1 MGHMGFL
8 SIIHLWILVRKGM
21 FMDEKFGH
29 NYLGLFGNILRGKGS
44 SHVEAI
50 DWLLYDGGFSW
61 EVFLTYLSFC
71 YFITAII
78 KASWGRCRGVQ
89 FR

>member
-8 SIIHLWILVRKGM
+8 SVIHLWILVRKGM

-44 SHVEAI
+44 SHVEASHLI
-50 DWLLYDGGFSW
+50 CFANQLTGFYMM
-61 EVFLTYLSFC
+61 EVSV
-71 YFITAII
+71 
-78 KASWGRCRGVQ
+78 GRC
-89 FR
+89 F